1 MTKVI
6 ENKLGNIKV
15 KNNQQPT
22 NRIKAVLEVLN
33 RAEIQ
38 ADRRDIT
45 NKYIKKLKTSKLK
58 LNNTSKEIE
67 LKRSSIKAMIEEGI
81 KRVKE
86 RKKSPIVSP
95 IKSSVKLTP

>member
-45 NKYIKKLKTSKLK
+45 NKYNKKLKTSKLK

-67 LKRSSIKAMIEEGI
+67 LKSKDAVLKIKKPKWI
-81 KRVKE
+81 K
-86 RKKSPIVSP
+86 
-95 IKSSVKLTP
+95 

>member
-22 NRIKAVLEVLN
+22 NRIKAVLEVLS

-58 LNNTSKEIE
+58 LNNTSKKIE
-67 LKRSSIKAMIEEGI
+67 LKRSSIKAIIEEGI
-81 KRVKE
+81 KRVK
-86 RKKSPIVSP
+86 
-95 IKSSVKLTP
+95 